1 MKKATKQRAIPS
13 NTIDESCSKERLPL
27 YLFLTL
33 KTILKKCI
41 NFVREF
47 LLYIDYKCIFCFKQI
62 LKFRPFFEII

>member
-1 MKKATKQRAIPS
+1 
-13 NTIDESCSKERLPL
+13 L